1 MAEDGHFATEMP
13 NSVQGL
19 DSEKGVD
26 QISNLNIK
34 PEDDEFKTVLTELE
48 ALPFH
53 DENQRTVFFEN
64 VNRLQ
69 GRHIIQIFR
78 LGVVPLQTSTTES
91 CEFLEDVMN
100 VFKICFSFCYTTDV
114 TKRVAFECYAFAL
127 KFCFR
132 PQPIRCFG
140 TKVLSSLLE
149 LVQIFQ
155 EGNLATIVCDQ
166 NEQLVNPKY
175 CLKGAKNL
183 FVELLEV
190 FERRRDDGYIV
201 EIIDQTKRFASAD
214 AKASC
219 IEEHLVGN
227 VRLRSDYVVSPFL
240 LTKWINLLKLE
251 NISSG
256 FASALAKQD
265 TLRHVKEYFQ
275 LLHPGLQ
282 PSVHSRNVYESVVC
296 GFVEVLKEMSNSDSK
311 FCLPDDDEERLEIF
325 FKSMHHFRQN
335 RTASILITS
344 LKLLATTSI
353 PNDVLQEILE
363 QFLNEEKQQ
372 AQDLQQFMEDK
383 ATAFNNLFKVL
394 SLVPDGKIVS
404 KVLKFWRETSST
416 ESDYL
421 YCRNLLALFVEEPNI
436 EDRCGFQERAE
447 RTLNFLYWLPSY
459 LLRSTSFW
467 VPFLSPFIRAFP
479 TSFHKRPEA
488 LVFIHK
494 AVLATRVP
502 AEVRQDYVTLE
513 HVPQWQFLTWVS
525 QQIFSEV
532 KKNEMI
538 RLLLCCTDGGVLRNN
553 WNFSINVIKQL
564 ALSEELPFGK
574 KKVIAHD
581 VTRFSKLLQ
590 GPSKVDFQKCVENV
604 FSNQTVDHKKG
615 DIFWEILDFV
625 KRFDDKERPLKTI
638 PVNVS
643 QLLSLISQIP
653 ISGDRRLKLL
663 QMAKESEEGLVN
675 STRISSFLQLNRYNG
690 LGNEEADGYFDILVS
705 VFGGILRG
713 KKDLYKQ
720 FCGHVRI
727 YRPPLQVW
735 TKFAQLILSGS
746 FDQHIDGYC
755 CCRILNVA
763 SGLSSSEILQLF
775 SQFKSSAKT
784 LVELLTD
791 GNDIHDFTNHCGSQ
805 FVPETFV
812 SSVEVIVRSKALT
825 GPEKLLLIKKVSD
838 MFHKCSKS
846 LLEQSMENALSN
858 LIPLSCLQNNHGCVD
873 NERPLSLELNHI
885 ESILDNRAIMAQL
898 SKIPAHSLCK
908 VVSKMSSDSFSANSI
923 AEIYHFIGSL
933 EDLDQ
938 TFFETFSSVLEIA
951 VRDSNAVEHV
961 LQIMKELVCIVRATP
976 SELVPLSMANF
987 GQLLEK
993 RVGGQERRLFL
1004 NEVVM
1009 KWDFSPNVNVLSY
1022 LEVPQL
1028 LWKVYTTCKTPAE
1041 RSVLIA
1047 RLQDILKRAN
1057 ECVAIRCLL
1066 GLSTAKPTDM
1076 LRKVRCC
1083 EFEWL
1088 VLHSPLEKEEAA
1100 LAFNLIYHCDD
1111 LQLKCFRDFS
1121 DVYIEDCCF
1130 KFVPQGCASETENDV
1145 SAEEIANAT
1154 LGSTRN
1160 ASSVNEPPAGKIL
1173 TPLFIAEK
1181 VILNLKRLI
1190 RENEDLAEKAFSF
1203 WDRVF
1208 AIIIPYCWEQECQ
1221 ESLPSYDSYLD
1232 VILSILSESSS
1243 TEILFHWIDQSRHH
1257 VCQCSEVI
1265 LNACKPSCFT
1275 DDVSKEG
1282 VFKFQGAVGA
1292 TMEKM
1297 RLDASR
1303 VSPLLPMMSLRVP
1316 VSCFRLLIPQVK
1328 ALSNLLEFRLR
1339 IEVKTAALELF
1350 QTDMEA
1356 GVAIGEVLSF
1366 WSCKQQELNLVERF
1380 KRQCREEEFNAL
1392 TPAHKVFVWQLLKA
1406 FGRFCIN
1413 SCEEVLNRFDYL
1425 SKLYDPEDPY
1435 GFNRLPQ
1442 WRQTMLAGGYSAK
1455 GIDCWCVAFLMTPLE
1470 DISARDVD
1478 SILDLNS
1485 GALKLVESQ
1494 LSETIKT
1501 CIFPTDGFQVSQKEG
1516 IKSEETK
1523 ERLRLAKLLG
1533 EFINIL
1539 KFLKPEEN
1547 RKDAVI
1553 KGIAVD
1559 SCKELCEAHENQ
1571 ARRNKLYII
1580 QEEKLKALFTEVFGK
1595 QHKLNDDADNVCIK
1609 QRAAD
1614 AYGGSQGSMA
1624 FSRQSSYVHENLQL
1638 IMSQRE
1644 VYQPLLVLLRRWLS
1658 RVVLKPNL
1666 ASFTLEIV
1674 RLLFSEHSK
1683 DQGKERLFRVHT
1695 KIQDRILSLENNQ
1708 ALMAQLQ
1715 ASGYNQKSQ
1724 GHPDLWSSPNVE
1736 CSGYLRK
1743 LDSPDSRRYI
1753 KKLTQVLRR
1762 LWSEWRDILSIL
1774 GVAFIKVGEND
1785 VRTQDLFGLHASLKE
1800 MEKQVSAVK
1809 ETVNRV
1815 NKNFLD
1821 QRFQQ
1826 GIEQMIRMEQRH
1838 RARIR
1843 TLYKGTEV
1851 RESTCVL
1858 FNFPPGFRDT
1868 L

>member
-1 MAEDGHFATEMP
+1 MDEDGHVTTEMP

-26 QISNLNIK
+26 QISSLNIK

-69 GRHIIQIFR
+69 DRHIIQIFR
-78 LGVVPLQTSTTES
+78 LGVVLLQTSTTES
-91 CEFLEDVMN
+91 YEFLEDVMN
-100 VFKICFSFCYTTDV
+100 LFKICFSFCYTPDV
-114 TKRVAFECYAFAL
+114 SKRVTFECYAFAL

-132 PQPIRCFG
+132 PQPIPCLA

-166 NEQLVNPKY
+166 KEQQANQKY
-175 CLKGAKNL
+175 YFKGPKNL

-190 FERRRDDGYIV
+190 FERRRDGGYIV

-227 VRLRSDYVVSPFL
+227 VCLRSDYVVSPFL
-240 LTKWINLLKLE
+240 LTNWINLLKLE

-265 TLRHVKEYFQ
+265 TLRHVKEDIQ
-275 LLHPGLQ
+275 LRHPGLK

-296 GFVEVLKEMSNSDSK
+296 AFVEVLKEMSNSDSK
-311 FCLPDDDEERLEIF
+311 FRLPDDDKERLEIF

-335 RTASILITS
+335 KTASILITS

-353 PNDVLQEILE
+353 PTDVLQEILE
-363 QFLNEEKQQ
+363 QFLKEEKQQ
-372 AQDLQQFMEDK
+372 AQDLQQLIEDK
-383 ATAFNNLFKVL
+383 ATAFNNVFKVL
-394 SLVPDGKIVS
+394 SLVPEGKIVS

-532 KKNEMI
+532 NKNEMI

-553 WNFSINVIKQL
+553 WNFSIKVIKQL
-564 ALSEELPFGK
+564 ALSEELPFRK
-574 KKVIAHD
+574 KKIIAHD

-590 GPSKVDFQKCVENV
+590 GPSKGDFQNCVENV

-625 KRFDDKERPLKTI
+625 KRFDDKERPIKTI

-643 QLLSLISQIP
+643 LLLSMISQIP

-675 STRISSFLQLNRYNG
+675 STQISSFLQLICYG

-720 FCGHVRI
+720 FCGHVCI

-755 CCRILNVA
+755 CCRILNSA

-775 SQFKSSAKT
+775 SELRSSTKT

-791 GNDIHDFTNHCGSQ
+791 GNDIHDFTNHSGSQ

-812 SSVEVIVRSKALT
+812 SSVEVIVWSKALT
-825 GPEKLLLIKKVSD
+825 GPEKLLLVKKVSD
-838 MFHKCSKS
+838 MFHKCPKS

-858 LIPLSCLQNNHGCVD
+858 LIPLSCLQNNHRCVD
-873 NERPLSLELNHI
+873 NEHLLRLEFNHI

-908 VVSKMSSDSFSANSI
+908 VVSKMNSDSFSTNSI

-976 SELVPLSMANF
+976 SELVPLTMANF

-993 RVGGQERRLFL
+993 RVGGQERSLFL

-1022 LEVPQL
+1022 LEVPRL
-1028 LWKVYTTCKTPAE
+1028 LWKVYTTCKTQAE

-1057 ECVAIRCLL
+1057 ECVAIRCLM
-1066 GLSTAKPTDM
+1066 GLSNAEPRDM

-1088 VLHSPLEKEEAA
+1088 VLHSPLAKEEAA
-1100 LAFNLIYHCDD
+1100 LAFHLIYHRDD

-1130 KFVPQGCASETENDV
+1130 KFVPQGCASETANDV
-1145 SAEEIANAT
+1145 SAEEITNAT
-1154 LGSTRN
+1154 QGSTMN
-1160 ASSVNEPPAGKIL
+1160 ASSVTEPPAGKIL
-1173 TPLFIAEK
+1173 TPLFIAER

-1190 RENEDLAEKAFSF
+1190 RQNDDLAEKAFSF

-1208 AIIIPYCWEQECQ
+1208 AIKIPYCWEQECQ
-1221 ESLPSYDSYLD
+1221 ESVPSYDSYLD

-1243 TEILFHWIDQSRHH
+1243 TEILFHWIDRSRHH
-1257 VCQCSEVI
+1257 VCQCSQVI

-1275 DDVSKEG
+1275 DDVSKED
-1282 VFKFQGAVGA
+1282 VFKFQGTVGA

-1303 VSPLLPMMSLRVP
+1303 VSPLFPMMS
-1316 VSCFRLLIPQVK
+1316 SCFRLLIPQVK
-1328 ALSNLLEFRLR
+1328 ALSNLLEFRLP

-1350 QTDMEA
+1350 QTDMQA
-1356 GVAIGEVLSF
+1356 GVAIVEVLSF
-1366 WSCKQQELNLVERF
+1366 WSCKQQAQKGLVERF
-1380 KRQCREEEFNAL
+1380 KRQCREEEFSAL
-1392 TPAHKVFVWQLLKA
+1392 NPVHKEFVWQLLKA

-1413 SCEEVLNRFDYL
+1413 SCEEVLDRFDYL

-1516 IKSEETK
+1516 IKSEEIK

-1553 KGIAVD
+1553 KEIAVEG
-1559 SCKELCEAHENQ
+1559 CKELCKARETQ
-1571 ARRNKLYII
+1571 ARRNELYKI

-1595 QHKLNDDADNVCIK
+1595 QLKLNDDADNVCMK
-1609 QRAAD
+1609 RRAAE

-1638 IMSQRE
+1638 IMSHRE
-1644 VYQPLLVLLRRWLS
+1644 VYQPLLVLLRRWLA
-1658 RVVLKPNL
+1658 RVVLKPSL

-1683 DQGKERLFRVHT
+1683 DQGQELLFRVHT
-1695 KIQDRILSLENNQ
+1695 KIQHRILSLENNQ

-1715 ASGYNQKSQ
+1715 ASGYNQNS
-1724 GHPDLWSSPNVE
+1724 HEYPDLWSSPNVE

-1800 MEKQVSAVK
+1800 MDKQVSAVK

-1858 FNFPPGFRDT
+1858 FNFPSGFRDT
-1868 L
+1868 S

>member
-1 MAEDGHFATEMP
+1 MDEDGHFATEMP

-19 DSEKGVD
+19 DSEKVD
-26 QISNLNIK
+26 QISSLNIK
-34 PEDDEFKTVLTELE
+34 PEDGEFKTVLTELE

-69 GRHIIQIFR
+69 DRHIIQIFR

-91 CEFLEDVMN
+91 YEFLEDVMN
-100 VFKICFSFCYTTDV
+100 LFKICFSFCYTTDV
-114 TKRVAFECYAFAL
+114 SKRVAFECYAFAL

-132 PQPIRCFG
+132 PQPIRCLA

-155 EGNLATIVCDQ
+155 EGNLATIVWDQ
-166 NEQLVNPKY
+166 KEQQANQKDY
-175 CLKGAKNL
+175 FKGAKNL

-214 AKASC
+214 ANASC

-227 VRLRSDYVVSPFL
+227 VCLRTDYVVWPFL

-282 PSVHSRNVYESVVC
+282 PSVHSRNFYESVVC

-335 RTASILITS
+335 KTGSILITS

-353 PNDVLQEILE
+353 PTDVLQEILE
-363 QFLNEEKQQ
+363 QFVKEEKQQ

-383 ATAFNNLFKVL
+383 AIAFNNVFKVL
-394 SLVPDGKIVS
+394 SLVPDGKIVRR
-404 KVLKFWRETSST
+404 VLQFWRETSWT

-421 YCRNLLALFVEEPNI
+421 YCRNLLALFVEESNI
-436 EDRCGFQERAE
+436 GDRCGFQERAE
-447 RTLNFLYWLPSY
+447 RTLNFLYWLPPY

-494 AVLATRVP
+494 TVLATRVLS
-502 AEVRQDYVTLE
+502 EVRQDYVTLE
-513 HVPQWQFLTWVS
+513 HVPQRQFLTWIS
-525 QQIFSEV
+525 QQSFSEER
-532 KKNEMI
+532 KIEMI
-538 RLLLCCTDGGVLRNN
+538 RLLLCCNDGGVLVNN

-564 ALSEELPFGK
+564 ALGQELPFGK

-581 VTRFSKLLQ
+581 VTRFAKLLQ
-590 GPSKVDFQKCVENV
+590 GPSKVDFQNCVENV
-604 FSNQTVDHKKG
+604 VSNQTLDHKD
-615 DIFWEILDFV
+615 DIFSAILDFV
-625 KRFDDKERPLKTI
+625 KRFDDKKRPMKSI
-638 PVNVS
+638 PLNVS

-663 QMAKESEEGLVN
+663 EMAKESEEGLVN
-675 STRISSFLQLNRYNG
+675 SSRISSFLHLNYYCF
-690 LGNEEADGYFDILVS
+690 GNEEADGYFDILVS
-705 VFGGILRG
+705 VFGGILRA
-713 KKDLYKQ
+713 KKDLYEQ
-720 FCGHVRI
+720 FCRYVQI

-735 TKFAQLILSGS
+735 TKFAQLIFSGS
-746 FDQHIDGYC
+746 FKAEIDGYC
-755 CCRILNVA
+755 CCRILNSA
-763 SGLSSSEILQLF
+763 SGLSSSEMLQFF
-775 SQFKSSAKT
+775 SELRSSAKT
-784 LVELLTD
+784 VVELLTD

-812 SSVEVIVRSKALT
+812 SSVEVIMRSKALT
-825 GPEKLLLIKKVSD
+825 GPEKLLLFKKVSD
-838 MFHKCSKS
+838 MFLKCPKS

-858 LIPLSCLQNNHGCVD
+858 LIPLSCLQNNHCCVD
-873 NERPLSLELNHI
+873 NEHLLRLEFNHI
-885 ESILDNRAIMAQL
+885 ESILDNSTIMAQL
-898 SKIPAHSLCK
+898 SKMQAHSLCK
-908 VVSKMSSDSFSANSI
+908 VVSKMNSDSFSANNI
-923 AEIYHFIGSL
+923 AQIYHFIGSL

-938 TFFETFSSVLEIA
+938 TFFETFLTVLEIA
-951 VRDSNAVEHV
+951 IRDSNAVEHV
-961 LQIMKELVCIVRATP
+961 LQILKELVCIVRATP
-976 SELVPLSMANF
+976 SELVPLTMANF

-993 RVGGQERRLFL
+993 RVSGQERRLFL

-1022 LEVPQL
+1022 LEVPRL
-1028 LWKVYTTCKTPAE
+1028 LWKVYTTCKTPSE

-1066 GLSTAKPTDM
+1066 GLSNAKPTDM

-1088 VLHSPLEKEEAA
+1088 VLHSPLAKEEAA
-1100 LAFNLIYHCDD
+1100 LAFNLIYHRDD

-1130 KFVPQGCASETENDV
+1130 KFVPQGCASETEKDV
-1145 SAEEIANAT
+1145 SAEEITNAT
-1154 LGSTRN
+1154 QGSTRN
-1160 ASSVNEPPAGKIL
+1160 ASSVTEPPAGKIL
-1173 TPLFIAEK
+1173 TPLIIAEK

-1190 RENEDLAEKAFSF
+1190 RQNDDLAEKAFSF

-1221 ESLPSYDSYLD
+1221 ESFPSYDSYLD

-1243 TEILFHWIDQSRHH
+1243 TEILFHWIDRSRHH
-1257 VCQCSEVI
+1257 VCQCSQVI

-1275 DDVSKEG
+1275 DDVSKEA
-1282 VFKFQGAVGA
+1282 VFKFQGTVGA

-1297 RLDASR
+1297 LLDASR
-1303 VSPLLPMMSLRVP
+1303 VSPLFPMMSRVS

-1328 ALSNLLEFRLR
+1328 ALSNLLEFRLP

-1350 QTDMEA
+1350 QTDMQA

-1366 WSCKQQELNLVERF
+1366 WSCKQQAQKGLVERF
-1380 KRQCREEEFNAL
+1380 KRQCREEEFSAL
-1392 TPAHKVFVWQLLKA
+1392 NPVHKEFVWQLLKA

-1413 SCEEVLNRFDYL
+1413 SCEEVLDRFDYL

-1442 WRQTMLAGGYSAK
+1442 WRETMLAGGYSAK

-1494 LSETIKT
+1494 LSETIKR

-1539 KFLKPEEN
+1539 KFLKAEEN
-1547 RKDAVI
+1547 HKDAVI
-1553 KGIAVD
+1553 KEIAVEG
-1559 SCKELCEAHENQ
+1559 CKELCEARETQ
-1571 ARRNKLYII
+1571 ARRNELYKKK
-1580 QEEKLKALFTEVFGK
+1580 EEKFKALFTEVFGK
-1595 QHKLNDDADNVCIK
+1595 QPKLSDDADNVCMK

-1614 AYGGSQGSMA
+1614 AYGGSRGSMA
-1624 FSRQSSYVHENLQL
+1624 FSRQSSYLHENLQL
-1638 IMSQRE
+1638 IMRHRE

-1683 DQGKERLFRVHT
+1683 DQGQERLFRVHR
-1695 KIQDRILSLENNQ
+1695 KIQGRILSLENNQ

-1785 VRTQDLFGLHASLKE
+1785 VRTQDLFGLHTSLKE

-1809 ETVNRV
+1809 ETVNLV
-1815 NKNFLD
+1815 NKNFPVD
-1821 QRFQQ
+1821 QRLQQ

-1858 FNFPPGFRDT
+1858 FNFHSRFRDT